1 MQIDIENY
9 QPSVCTI
16 VCDMSKIQHQ
26 FDELLHHKINFPIP
40 SHNYFKI
47 LIFATFF
54 NTQKIMVKDLFERIQ
69 NNKGPLGKW
78 ASQAE
83 GYYVFPKLEGELGP
97 RMQFHGKDILN
108 WSLNDYLGLANHPEV
123 RKADADAAIQYGAAY
138 PMGAR
143 MMSGHTT
150 IHEQLEN
157 ELAAF
162 VMKESAYLLNFGYQ
176 GIMSTIDALVTKN
189 DIIVYDVDAHAC
201 IIDGVRLHMGKRF
214 TYKHNDLE
222 SMEKNLQR
230 ATKMATETGGGIL
243 FITEGVFGM
252 RGQQGKLKE
261 IVAMKEKYN
270 FRLLVDDAHGFG
282 TLGKTGAGAGEEQG
296 CQDGIDVYFS
306 TFAKSMASIGAFI
319 AADKDIIDYLKYNLR
334 SQMFAKSL
342 PMIQTV
348 GALKRLELLRNHPEL
363 KDKLWENVNALQSGL
378 KSRGFNIGDTNTC
391 VTPVYLEGSIPEAM
405 VMVNDLRENYGIF
418 LSIVVYPV
426 IPKGI
431 ILLRMIPTSSHTLA
445 DIDET
450 LSAFEAIR
458 EKLENGTYKKI
469 AEATTVDV
477 S

>member
-1 MQIDIENY
+1 
-9 QPSVCTI
+9 
-16 VCDMSKIQHQ
+16 
-26 FDELLHHKINFPIP
+26 
-40 SHNYFKI
+40 
-47 LIFATFF
+47 
-54 NTQKIMVKDLFERIQ
+54 MVKDLFERIQ

-97 RMQFHGKDILN
+97 RMTFHGKPILN
-108 WSLNDYLGLANHPEV
+108 WSLNDYLGLANHPEI
-123 RKADADAAIQYGAAY
+123 RKVDADAAIQYGAAY

-143 MMSGHTT
+143 MMSGQTDA
-150 IHEQLEN
+150 HEELER
-157 ELAAF
+157 ELASF
-162 VMKESAYLLNFGYQ
+162 VMKESCYLLNFGYQ
-176 GIMSTIDALVTKN
+176 GIMSTIDALVNKN
-189 DIIVYDVDAHAC
+189 DVIVYDVDAHAC

-214 TYKHNDLE
+214 TYRHNDME

-230 ATKMATETGGGIL
+230 ATTLAQENGGGIL

-261 IVAMKEKYN
+261 IVALKKKYN

-296 CQDGIDVYFS
+296 CQDGIDIYFS

-348 GALKRLELLRNHPEL
+348 GALKRLQMLRTMPEL
-363 KDKLWENVNALQSGL
+363 KDKLWQNVNALQNGL
-378 KSRGFNIGDTNTC
+378 KTRGFNIGDTNTC

-405 VMVNDLRENYGIF
+405 MLVNDLRENYNIF

-431 ILLRMIPTSSHTLA
+431 ILLRLIPTAAHTLD

-450 LSAFEAIR
+450 LNAFEAVR
-458 EKLENGTYKKI
+458 GKLLDKTYAKYA
-469 AEATTVDV
+469 AERTVDV

>member
-1 MQIDIENY
+1 MQ
-9 QPSVCTI
+9 PL
-16 VCDMSKIQHQ
+16 KI
-26 FDELLHHKINFPIP
+26 KIITG
-40 SHNYFKI
+40 Y
-47 LIFATFF
+47 
-54 NTQKIMVKDLFERIQ
+54 IMVKDLFERIQ
-69 NNKGPLGKW
+69 SNKGPLGKW

-97 RMQFHGKDILN
+97 RMKFGGKDILN

-123 RKADADAAIQYGAAY
+123 RKADTDAAIQFGAAY

-143 MMSGHTT
+143 MMSGHTNY
-150 IHEQLEN
+150 HEQLER
-157 ELAAF
+157 ELAEF

-176 GIMSTIDALVTKN
+176 GMVSIIDALVSKN
-189 DIIVYDVDAHAC
+189 DIIVYDVDSHAC

-230 ATKMATETGGGIL
+230 ATKMAKETGGGIL

-261 IVAMKEKYN
+261 IVALKEKYN

-306 TFAKSMASIGAFI
+306 TFAKSMANIGAFV
-319 AADKDIIDYLKYNLR
+319 AADKDVIDYLKYNLR
-334 SQMFAKSL
+334 SQMFAKAL
-342 PMIQTV
+342 PMIQTL
-348 GALKRLELLRNHPEL
+348 GSLKRLELLRESSAI
-363 KDKLWENVNALQSGL
+363 KDKLWENVNALQNGL
-378 KSRGFNIGDTNTC
+378 KEKGFDIGDTNTC
-391 VTPVYLEGSIPEAM
+391 ITPVYLKGSIPEAM

-431 ILLRMIPTSSHTLA
+431 ILLRMIPTASHTLA
-445 DIDET
+445 DIEET
-450 LSAFEAIR
+450 LTAFEAIR
-458 EKLENGTYKKI
+458 EKLTNGTYKAI
-469 AEATTVDV
+469 AEKTTVDMEAQ
-477 S
+477 

>member
-1 MQIDIENY
+1 
-9 QPSVCTI
+9 
-16 VCDMSKIQHQ
+16 
-26 FDELLHHKINFPIP
+26 
-40 SHNYFKI
+40 
-47 LIFATFF
+47 
-54 NTQKIMVKDLFERIQ
+54 MVKDLFERIQ

-83 GYYVFPKLEGELGP
+83 GYFVFPKLEGELGP
-97 RMQFHGKDILN
+97 RMQFQGKDILN

-123 RKADADAAIQYGAAY
+123 RQADTDAAIQFGAAY

-143 MMSGHTT
+143 MMSGHTKY
-150 IHEQLEN
+150 HEQLEQ
-157 ELAAF
+157 ELADF

-176 GIMSTIDALVTKN
+176 GIMSAIDALVTRN

-201 IIDGVRLHMGKRF
+201 IIDGVRLHSGKRF
-214 TYKHNDLE
+214 TYKHNDIE

-261 IVAMKEKYN
+261 IVALKEKYN

-306 TFAKSMASIGAFI
+306 TFAKSMANIGAFL

-334 SQMFAKSL
+334 SQMFAKAL
-342 PMIQTV
+342 PMIQTI
-348 GALKRLELLRNHPEL
+348 GSLKRLQLLRESSAI
-363 KDKLWENVNALQSGL
+363 KDKLWVNVTALQSGL
-378 KSRGFNIGDTNTC
+378 KERGFNIGDTNTC
-391 VTPVYLEGSIPEAM
+391 ITPVYLEGSIPEAM

-431 ILLRMIPTSSHTLA
+431 ILLRMIPTASHTLE
-445 DIDET
+445 DIAET
-450 LSAFEAIR
+450 LAAFEAIR
-458 EKLENGTYKKI
+458 EKLVNGTYKEI
-469 AEATTVDV
+469 AARTTVDMEA
-477 S
+477 